1 MAHGHTVDDYLEA
14 IYFLAFPVGEY
25 GPVARAKPTVAARVA
40 ELLGVSRAS
49 AGEMVKRLEA
59 DGLIERGPHKELEF
73 TATGR
78 AAAERT
84 IRRHRLIERLLTDF
98 MGYTPA
104 ESHDQAEIL
113 SDTFTDEMIERIAD
127 RLGHP
132 ERCPHGWPIDPALEQ
147 RESRELVAIAEL
159 AADEEGTIVRVA
171 EHDGALLHWC
181 YDHGLEPGVTVEIES
196 VDTDSDQI
204 VVLVAN
210 QERALNAKT
219 AEGLFVRRTAKAL
232 G

>member
-25 GPVARAKPTVAARVA
+25 GPVAKARPAVAARVA

-49 AGEMVKRLEA
+49 AGEMVKRLET
-59 DGLIERGPHKELEF
+59 DGLITRGPHKELVF
-73 TATGR
+73 TDEGR

-104 ESHDQAEIL
+104 ESHDQAELL
-113 SDTFTDEMIERIAD
+113 SDTFTDEMIERMAE
-127 RLGHP
+127 RLGDP
-132 ERCPHGWPIDPALEQ
+132 ERCPHGWPIDPSVEQ
-147 RESRELVAIAEL
+147 RESRELVAAAEL
-159 AADEEGTIVRVA
+159 APGERATIVRVA

-181 YDHGLEPGVTVEIES
+181 YDHGLEPGTTVEVES
-196 VDTDSDQI
+196 ADPDSDQL
-204 VVLVAN
+204 VVMVERE
-210 QERALNAKT
+210 ERALDGKT
-219 AEGLFVRRTAKAL
+219 AEGLFVRRL
-232 G
+232 V

>member
-25 GPVARAKPTVAARVA
+25 GPVARAKPAVAARVA
-40 ELLGVSRAS
+40 DLLGVSRAT

-59 DGLIERGPHKELEF
+59 DQLIERGPHKEIRF
-73 TATGR
+73 TETGR

-104 ESHDQAEIL
+104 ESHDQAELL

-127 RLGHP
+127 RLGRP
-132 ERCPHGWPIDPALEQ
+132 ERCPHGWPIDPAVEQ
-147 RESRELVAIAEL
+147 RESRELTAIADL
-159 AADEEGTIVRVA
+159 AAGERGTIVRVA

-181 YDHGLEPGVTVEIES
+181 YDHGLEPGAEIEIRAAEPE
-196 VDTDSDQI
+196 SDRL
-204 VVLVAN
+204 VVAVGEN
-210 QERALNAKT
+210 ERALDAKS
-219 AEGLFVRRTAKAL
+219 AEGLFVRRA
-232 G
+232 

>member
-25 GPVARAKPTVAARVA
+25 GPVAKARPAVAARVA

-59 DGLIERGPHKELEF
+59 DGLITRGPHKELIF
-73 TATGR
+73 TDAGR

-104 ESHDQAEIL
+104 ESHDQAELL
-113 SDTFTDEMIERIAD
+113 SDTFTDEMIERMAE
-127 RLGHP
+127 RLGDP
-132 ERCPHGWPIDPALEQ
+132 ERCPHGWPIDPVVEQ
-147 RESRELVAIAEL
+147 RESRELVAVAEL
-159 AADEEGTIVRVA
+159 TPGERGAIVRVA

-181 YDHGLEPGVTVEIES
+181 YDHGLEPGATVEVES
-196 VDTDSDQI
+196 ADPDSDQLVVI
-204 VVLVAN
+204 VERE
-210 QERALNAKT
+210 ERALSGKT
-219 AEGLFVRRTAKAL
+219 AEGLFVRRL
-232 G
+232 S